1 MSAVKYKYIC
11 TKCSKVHWQNPLL
24 FFFFQP
30 SQKKFVAMMACLEKR
45 PTTSDISGVKY
56 KFISRNGVQVLTI
69 SPNQTLEFFV
79 LPITYYSDTASLL
92 SALATYKCSKKNR
105 NENQARLQRIIRWNQ
120 PHPYHFAWIHPC
132 SFFIVLAI
140 IPTLTPPF
148 WQFHFFFYYSS
159 FISMGLCSRPFGVWI
174 LTTPRLFRFEF
185 LPLIVLGQ
193 LCESLTHVF
202 ETQIDYWFATISMR
216 NFISPN

>member
-1 MSAVKYKYIC
+1 MKIYIQC
-11 TKCSKVHWQNPLL
+11 LQWSTNTSVQNVQK
-24 FFFFQP
+24 FIDKIHCCFFFQP

-148 WQFHFFFYYSS
+148 WQFHFFFIIPLS
-159 FISMGLCSRPFGVWI
+159 FPWGFALDPLG
-174 LTTPRLFRFEF
+174 FEF
-185 LPLIVLGQ
+185 WLHPVA
-193 LCESLTHVF
+193 CF
-202 ETQIDYWFATISMR
+202 R
-216 NFISPN
+216 